1 MKNLKILM
9 LILLVV
15 MSMACSKDDDINDFS
30 SFLESYNIKL
40 SGGTSNGSF
49 NETIIVEPEDVINDE
64 KVKINSVYANG
75 NTLSIRINIPADLS
89 PSGKKERIGMSI
101 ENLDANDIW
110 NLEDSYQTFH
120 KSISGDQRKR
130 AVIDYIIED
139 DSEQFG
145 TLNLYTKSTISLKR
159 EGVLLKGTIQAVV
172 QSSKKN
178 QVTITGNFEAN
189 LDEEDLD

>member
-159 EGVLLKGTIQAVV
+159 EGVLLKGTIQAIV
-172 QSSKKN
+172 QNSKKN